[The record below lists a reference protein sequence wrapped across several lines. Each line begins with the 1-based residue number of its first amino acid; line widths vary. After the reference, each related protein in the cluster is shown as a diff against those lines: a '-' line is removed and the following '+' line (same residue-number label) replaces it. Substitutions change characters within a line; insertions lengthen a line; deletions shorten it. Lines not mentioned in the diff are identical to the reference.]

1 MQMWHL
7 SGVSWDSSFHEHLR
21 GRKVKKGLVLGGDG
35 RLWQAV
41 ERRKRRRGREIVP
54 GWGRLRKEGIRSN
67 ASISPVTEV
76 PQLAIHPSLPTFCT
90 SQQEYLQKVNFRHFQ
105 EEVPVN
111 KLSQKS
117 TFYQQVWSSTKYNI
131 ALRKIFDRQVCS
143 HICVSKS
150 PHSEGF
156 VVIYRSICRL
166 HLISESPILAIY
178 SSNWWVSLAFPLRL
192 KNSLSENCLKV
203 TSSSSSDPQK
213 WEF

>member
-1 MQMWHL
+1 MAGCGKEKKTKREGDS
-7 SGVSWDSSFHEHLR
+7 SGV
-21 GRKVKKGLVLGGDG
+21 
-35 RLWQAV
+35 
-41 ERRKRRRGREIVP
+41 
-54 GWGRLRKEGIRSN
+54 GRLRKEGSRSN

-131 ALRKIFDRQVCS
+131 ALRKIFDCQVCS

-150 PHSEGF
+150 PNSEGPSLRVLSLYTEVF
-156 VVIYRSICRL
+156 VGC
-166 HLISESPILAIY
+166 
-178 SSNWWVSLAFPLRL
+178 
-192 KNSLSENCLKV
+192 
-203 TSSSSSDPQK
+203 T
-213 WEF
+213 